1 MNPVLGYLVER
12 PGLLATL
19 GAAQRWRE
27 NQRSLTPPSDDSP
40 YYRSADGTEAG
51 LVPGQIGGF
60 WSRVSLW
67 AADHLVTHFAVA
79 TVLGA
84 VAFGGL
90 AVISLL
96 SRLKFTSVWTLLVGL
111 DLFLAYLVFV
121 GGVIVLVDGVSKRAL
136 QGIQKNGRRF
146 H

>member
-1 MNPVLGYLVER
+1 M
-12 PGLLATL
+12 
-19 GAAQRWRE
+19 
-27 NQRSLTPPSDDSP
+27 
-40 YYRSADGTEAG
+40 AG
-51 LVPGQIGGF
+51 LVPEQLGGF
-60 WSRVSLW
+60 WSRASHRAVDLLVS
-67 AADHLVTHFAVA
+67 HFAVA

-121 GGVIVLVDGVSKRAL
+121 GGVIVLVNGVSKRAL
-136 QGIQKNGRRF
+136 QGLQKNGRRF